1 MLVGMKKINSIN
13 WEELKRLNSK
23 YFKNLKRELINLE
36 DTAQYTLGP
45 NVQKLEKEI
54 AKYIG
59 VKYCVA
65 VGTRIGT
72 PKRPFPGGYERQHRF
87 I

>member
-1 MLVGMKKINSIN
+1 MVGMKKINSIN

-65 VGTRIGT
+65 VGNGIVRGRKGRDDHV
-72 PKRPFPGGYERQHRF
+72 PYFCGGG
-87 I
+87 